1 MEYVWIIILIA
12 GAIMSSVQK
21 EQQKKKRRSART
33 TDPTDVSE
41 SDLNQE
47 WERRMRDVFG
57 EQHPLTPPAP
67 KGSERRTAAPNR
79 GIDTEQTLAQAM
91 ARQSVSAERAAIQKP
106 KSHKKTAKA
115 TVDIKQQPLPT
126 APAEP
131 KKTRQNADYGRII
144 DEFDLE
150 RAVIYSEI
158 LKPKFEEY

>member
-1 MEYVWIIILIA
+1 MDYFWIIILIA
-12 GAIMSSVQK
+12 GAIMSSMQNDR
-21 EQQKKKRRSART
+21 KKKRRPSTPTKPAEAGE
-33 TDPTDVSE
+33 TDLS
-41 SDLNQE
+41 QE

-57 EQHPLTPPAP
+57 EQHPLTPPTP

-79 GIDTEQTLAQAM
+79 GTDTEQTLAQAM

-106 KSHKKTAKA
+106 KTHKKTAKA
-115 TVDIKQQPLPT
+115 TADIKQQPLPT

>member
-67 KGSERRTAAPNR
+67 KGSERRTTAPNR
-79 GIDTEQTLAQAM
+79 DIDTEQTLAQAM
-91 ARQSVSAERAAIQKP
+91 TRQSVSAERAAIQKP
-106 KSHKKTAKA
+106 KSHKKNAKA
-115 TVDIKQQPLPT
+115 TVVIKQQPPT